1 MDDGNL
7 GNNNH
12 NLIGGSGDHLSAE
25 SLPLIDTRLLSQSEL
40 RALSH
45 CSSLSPSSS
54 SSLASAGG
62 DDDLTPKIDRS
73 VFNESAGSRKQ
84 TFLRLRLARHP
95 PPPRPPSPRRQRD
108 DSSREEVAS
117 LLRSLFS
124 VDSAHTKEEEDEERE
139 DEVEG
144 RPRKIPNPSD
154 LGISMELNP
163 GKRKRGRPPKKRE
176 GFKIEDKEESV
187 NLENREGTVV
197 DLTALA
203 CIGEDPYGEELR
215 RITMGLVTMEE
226 LLGFLEEMSGEW
238 VNAGKKKKV
247 VKACDLGGYLPRGW
261 KLMLSI
267 KKQGSS
273 LWLACHS
280 YISPHGQEFA
290 TCKEVSTYLQALF
303 ESQSKKQLNSLQS
316 DNKTLEQPVMAT
328 NESLVGNSASMDFP
342 VTNQNLLSKRTR
354 SEEVSDE
361 ARSAENCNTTDPV
374 KTRVV
379 EKDEKGSPGT
389 NFVNGDNKEDDM
401 KKRDDNMEKLAAL
414 LNSDSALKKILRFH
428 AWRKHVLADNRI
440 IKFERKSRSNGATY
454 ISRSIRAFLG
464 LPLILQIKKSR
475 ASIVRFR
482 EERHGE

>member
-1 MDDGNL
+1 MSPPGVGNR
-7 GNNNH
+7 H
-12 NLIGGSGDHLSAE
+12 
-25 SLPLIDTRLLSQSEL
+25 
-40 RALSH
+40 
-45 CSSLSPSSS
+45 SS
-54 SSLASAGG
+54 ASA
-62 DDDLTPKIDRS
+62 
-73 VFNESAGSRKQ
+73 SRA
-84 TFLRLRLARHP
+84 TLHRRDLRLRVARETI
-95 PPPRPPSPRRQRD
+95 RPAKKSHRFSDLCSPSIRLRRKRKK
-108 DSSREEVAS
+108 
-117 LLRSLFS
+117 
-124 VDSAHTKEEEDEERE
+124 TDERMKSKGISG
-139 DEVEG
+139 DETRKRPG

-154 LGISMELNP
+154 LGISME
-163 GKRKRGRPPKKRE
+163 KRKRGRPPKKRD

-247 VKACDLGGYLPRGW
+247 VKACDFGGYLPRGW

-267 KKQGSS
+267 KKKGSS

-280 YISPHGQEFA
+280 YISHDEQEFA

-303 ESQSKKQLNSLQS
+303 EFQSKKQLNSLQS

-328 NESLVGNSASMDFP
+328 NESFVGNSDSMDFP

-361 ARSAENCNTTDPV
+361 ARSAENGNTIDTV

-379 EKDEKGSPGT
+379 EKDEKGIPAA
-389 NFVNGDNKEDDM
+389 NFVNGDNKGRRYEE
-401 KKRDDNMEKLAAL
+401 KR
-414 LNSDSALKKILRFH
+414 
-428 AWRKHVLADNRI
+428 
-440 IKFERKSRSNGATY
+440 
-454 ISRSIRAFLG
+454 
-464 LPLILQIKKSR
+464 
-475 ASIVRFR
+475 
-482 EERHGE
+482 

>member
-124 VDSAHTKEEEDEERE
+124 VDSAQTKEEEDGRE
-139 DEVEG
+139 DEVEGQPLISFPIHSNSIVYRNPYFDSVQGISGDETRKRPG

-154 LGISMELNP
+154 LGISME
-163 GKRKRGRPPKKRE
+163 KRKRGRPPKKRD

-247 VKACDLGGYLPRGW
+247 VKACDFGGYLPRGW

-267 KKQGSS
+267 KKKGSS

-280 YISPHGQEFA
+280 YISHDEQEFA

-303 ESQSKKQLNSLQS
+303 EFQSKKQLNSLQS

-328 NESLVGNSASMDFP
+328 NESFVGNSDSMDFP

-361 ARSAENCNTTDPV
+361 ARSAENGNTIDTV

-379 EKDEKGSPGT
+379 EKDEKGIPAA
-389 NFVNGDNKEDDM
+389 NFVNGDNKGRRYEE
-401 KKRDDNMEKLAAL
+401 KR
-414 LNSDSALKKILRFH
+414 
-428 AWRKHVLADNRI
+428 
-440 IKFERKSRSNGATY
+440 
-454 ISRSIRAFLG
+454 
-464 LPLILQIKKSR
+464 
-475 ASIVRFR
+475 
-482 EERHGE
+482 